1 MQVQCKYTA
10 EDYIQGYKTY
20 ARRGPRR
27 WVTRFCWAMMIVVLF
42 IGLLGSFGP
51 KSSFLSAMPLFLLAV
66 FWFYY
71 ATSVWSRAGRRAFSG
86 RPELAQDY
94 TVDAN
99 ESGVVFSGT
108 ISRMQWSW
116 AAFIKFA
123 ESEKL
128 FLIYLSPCAFVIL
141 PKRILSPGETDHF
154 RELLRQKL
162 PAT

>member
-1 MQVQCKYTA
+1 MAYPFLLGNVHRSACHWLTRQLRSQIILLVGNA
-10 EDYIQGYKTY
+10 VVR
-20 ARRGPRR
+20 ARRLL
-27 WVTRFCWAMMIVVLF
+27 VVLRN
-42 IGLLGSFGP
+42 
-51 KSSFLSAMPLFLLAV
+51 
-66 FWFYY
+66 
-71 ATSVWSRAGRRAFSG
+71 SVWSRAGRRAFSG

-94 TVDAN
+94 TVDAD
-99 ESGVVFSGT
+99 ESGIVFSGA

-141 PKRILSPGETDHF
+141 PKRILSPDESDHF

-162 PAT
+162 PAS

>member
-1 MQVQCKYTA
+1 MRLQCKYTA

-27 WVTRFCWAMMIVVLF
+27 WATRFCWAMAILVFL

-51 KSSFLSAMPLFLLAV
+51 KASFWSALPLFLLAA
-66 FWFYY
+66 FWVYY
-71 ATSVWSRAGRRAFSG
+71 ANAVWSRAGRRAFSG
-86 RPELAQDY
+86 RPELAQEY
-94 TVDAN
+94 TIEAD
-99 ESGVVFSGT
+99 ESGVVFSGA

-123 ESEKL
+123 ESKKL
-128 FLIYLSPCAFVIL
+128 FLTYLSPCVFVIL
-141 PKRILSPGETDHF
+141 PKRILSPGETDQL

-162 PAT
+162 PNG